1 MGSSYARNLFYS
13 AVALVGTVLGAA
25 GIAYTS
31 PGFLGYLVLALVV
44 VLTVLASLAF
54 SGVLPFEG
62 ILKFVP
68 GFRPSDPQSIRES
81 HHENILK
88 RIMEDFGASLPS
100 EQIKANS
107 KYSVKCQDRLCVRAK
122 RCKVRADMH
131 WGRPSSRRRF
141 KAAWLYVSAADIYC
155 LAGKPAEAG
164 NLYHWALTP
173 SGNSS
178 PTNAQSSITW
188 LRAIWPMPYGGCAAY
203 NGPWGWPGR
212 RGTSSGRPSCR
223 RKSPGSPRRPY
234 RHKAVRW
241 LSRTGM

>member
-13 AVALVGTVLGAA
+13 AVALVGTVLGVV

-31 PGFLGYLVLALVV
+31 PGFFGYVVLAMVV
-44 VLTVLASLAF
+44 VMTILASLAF
-54 SGVLPFEG
+54 GGVLPLEG

-68 GFRPSDPQSIRES
+68 GFRPNDPQSIRES
-81 HHENILK
+81 HHENIIK

-100 EQIKANS
+100 EQIKASS
-107 KYSVKCQDRLCVRAK
+107 KYSVKCQGRLCARAK

-164 NLYHWALTP
+164 DLYHWAANTFRELE
-173 SGNSS
+173 SYERAIEYYLASS
-178 PTNAQSSITW
+178 NLADAVWRVRCLQRAMGVARSAGDFQREAD
-188 LRAIWPMPYGGCAAY
+188 LRAEISRLTAPAI
-203 NGPWGWPGR
+203 
-212 RGTSSGRPSCR
+212 PS
-223 RKSPGSPRRPY
+223 
-234 RHKAVRW
+234 
-241 LSRTGM
+241 